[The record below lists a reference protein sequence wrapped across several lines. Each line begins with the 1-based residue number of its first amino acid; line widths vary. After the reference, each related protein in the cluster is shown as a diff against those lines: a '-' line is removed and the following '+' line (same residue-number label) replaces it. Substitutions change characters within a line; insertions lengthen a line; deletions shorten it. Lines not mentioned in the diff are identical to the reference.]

1 MTRFLFKGR
10 ERINEKLDK
19 FKQSF
24 KETQRRVF
32 NKNHPLNLPSFLK
45 HNEKKSTKVFSIDD
59 DRDIKHNYTNV
70 AQFSLPPSDKIEL
83 NFNESIIYPDFDEEV
98 EFGLPGVSM
107 NGKEETT
114 LPINFT
120 FHLTLS

>member
-1 MTRFLFKGR
+1 M
-10 ERINEKLDK
+10 
-19 FKQSF
+19 
-24 KETQRRVF
+24 
-32 NKNHPLNLPSFLK
+32 
-45 HNEKKSTKVFSIDD
+45 
-59 DRDIKHNYTNV
+59 
-70 AQFSLPPSDKIEL
+70 
-83 NFNESIIYPDFDEEV
+83 NFNQSIIYPDFDEEV